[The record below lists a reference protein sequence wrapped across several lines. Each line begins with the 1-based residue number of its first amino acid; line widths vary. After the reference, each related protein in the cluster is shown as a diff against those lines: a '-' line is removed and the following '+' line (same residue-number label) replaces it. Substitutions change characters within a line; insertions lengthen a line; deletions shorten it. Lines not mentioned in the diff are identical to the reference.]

1 MANFFVEMNNGPRY
15 YMITE
20 VAPGEALIVLND
32 DQCTGSRVSETLTA
46 TDRRGRRVR
55 LENQTD
61 GPVFVLVDGDRGFAR
76 NGEQIFSHIRDAV
89 PGKEEGRTP
98 LLYAWPKAF
107 PRLRRACRKAGRDT
121 ICVPG
126 GEPPLHFWDEIV
138 VPDFSMSGTCWFLV
152 PRKEIDALLA
162 R

>member
-1 MANFFVEMNNGPRY
+1 MANFFVEMNNGPRCFI
-15 YMITE
+15 ITK
-20 VAPGEALIVLND
+20 VAPGNALVVLND

-61 GPVFVLVDGDRGFAR
+61 KPVFVLVDGERGFAR
-76 NGEQIFSHIRDAV
+76 NGEPVFSHIRDAV
-89 PGKEEGRTP
+89 PGKEGRTP
-98 LLYAWPKAF
+98 VVYAWPKPF
-107 PRLRRACRKAGRDT
+107 PRLRYACRRADRGT

-126 GEPPLHFWDEIV
+126 GEPPLHFWDEVV
-138 VPDFSMSGTCWFLV
+138 VPDFSTSGTCWFLV
-152 PRKEIDALLA
+152 PRNEIDALLA